1 MNWDYETKLKSYIA
15 QAQSDSGMTDYLFEV
30 CNEQIFVKKK
40 TLDPNTIY
48 VVVKY
53 LSSTNTLNAVT
64 QPIQILVSCEQNQ
77 IQVSQI
83 VFSKLVESHNFE
95 AFIDNGS
102 YIKQDYRQPVVL
114 SNFNEVSYG
123 YRTLMYISATLFIME
138 NVMDIEGFS
147 IRIADMFE
155 DLSTQELSD
164 KLIYLQEGPI
174 GRVIGQ
180 DSPVYVLSAR
190 YLETAQITNTCGFHC
205 YFTSDSLSDE
215 YGLVV
220 NGIECAYIIFD
231 DEYLVLA
238 DSGEGELEKLYYT
251 NYDYFKIQVLKKPS
265 NYDNVVADIDG
276 YEMVYYDILDEI
288 TQKVVYNET
297 IDSVTPISFQ
307 LAYSMTPNTQPIPP
321 QRIATSV
328 KSVSTF
334 SITFGIPLTSEYS
347 FVEIINKIAAGQ
359 ISGNIS
365 FYISFNIGSVEFSDL
380 PMKLVSSQITTAI
393 NEVPGLQIGLIK

>member
-1 MNWDYETKLKSYIA
+1 MNWDYETKLKSYIV
-15 QAQSDSGMTDYLFEV
+15 QAQNDSGMTDYLFEV

-77 IQVSQI
+77 IQASQI
-83 VFSKLVESHNFE
+83 VFSKLVDSHNFE
-95 AFIDNGS
+95 AVIDGGT

-138 NVMDIEGFS
+138 NVMDIEDFS
-147 IRIADMFE
+147 IRTGIREFRN
-155 DLSTQELSD
+155 L
-164 KLIYLQEGPI
+164 EGSQITIKDEWFSGEYP
-174 GRVIGQ
+174 GNVG
-180 DSPVYVLSAR
+180 DSPLYVVD
-190 YLETAQITNTCGFHC
+190 TNLIDEPSGIGM
-205 YFTSDSLSDE
+205 YFDIDGE
-215 YGLVV
+215 AVMYV
-220 NGIECAYIIFD
+220 NGVLCYKFIFD
-231 DEYLVLA
+231 DEKVELYDKEGHNFDTYYYSSNRYVTIQFKNIN
-238 DSGEGELEKLYYT
+238 GETVNSSFVNHEDYIAVFPDIVTQYV
-251 NYDYFKIQVLKKPS
+251 YDDRTV
-265 NYDNVVADIDG
+265 
-276 YEMVYYDILDEI
+276 DEV
-288 TQKVVYNET
+288 K
-297 IDSVTPISFQ
+297 PISFVMS
-307 LAYSMTPNTQPIPP
+307 YSMTPNTQPIPP

-334 SITFGIPLTSEYS
+334 SVTLGVPLISDYQFIT
-347 FVEIINKIAAGQ
+347 VCNKIAAG
-359 ISGNIS
+359 IVSGNKS
-365 FYISFNIGSVEFSDL
+365 FIVSFKLGSVEFNNV